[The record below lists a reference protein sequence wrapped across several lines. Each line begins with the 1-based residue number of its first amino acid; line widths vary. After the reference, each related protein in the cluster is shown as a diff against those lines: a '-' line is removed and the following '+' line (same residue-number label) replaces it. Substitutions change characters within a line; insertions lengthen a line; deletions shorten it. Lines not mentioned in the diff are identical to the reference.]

1 VTALVHE
8 LRQQALNP
16 AHVFDLG
23 DALAHLHAADGG
35 YEIVHESARLEIGIY
50 VLIAPE
56 PDQQRTNGND
66 AVYLVLE
73 GRGTLDLDGERI
85 ELCEGRAAFVPAGA
99 DFRFSSYEQLSML
112 VIANRGTSGQSIG
125 ASPQPE
131 T

>member
-1 VTALVHE
+1 VHE

-23 DALAHLHAADGG
+23 GAQAHLHAADGG

-50 VLIAPE
+50 VLMAPE
-56 PDQQRTNGND
+56 PDRQRANGND

-73 GRGTLDLDGERI
+73 GRGTLEVDGEQIQLR
-85 ELCEGRAAFVPAGA
+85 EGRAAFVPAGA

-112 VIANRGTSGQSIG
+112 VIANRGTSERSIG
-125 ASPQPE
+125 ASPE
-131 T
+131 TKT